1 MALAP
6 SRSAETFGLALAESM
21 AAGVPVLGS
30 RIGALP
36 EILEQDELVAPGDE
50 QALAQ
55 AILRQAGNRAAGER
69 ARARIA
75 EVCGPDAVAG
85 GLRAAY
91 EQALAH
97 AGGRRPADGAA
108 RRPGRT
114 S

>member
-1 MALAP
+1 
-6 SRSAETFGLALAESM
+6 M

-36 EILEQDELVAPGDE
+36 EILAEDELVAPGDE
-50 QALAQ
+50 EALAQ

-75 EVCGPDAVAG
+75 AVCGPEVVAD

-91 EQALAH
+91 EQARDRA
-97 AGGRRPADGAA
+97 AGA
-108 RRPGRT
+108 RRSGAT
-114 S
+114 